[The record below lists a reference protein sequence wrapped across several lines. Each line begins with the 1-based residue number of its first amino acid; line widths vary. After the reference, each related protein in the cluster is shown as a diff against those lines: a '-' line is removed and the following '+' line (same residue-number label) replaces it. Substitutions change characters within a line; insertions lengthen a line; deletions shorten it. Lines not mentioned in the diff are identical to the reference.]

1 MSDKNM
7 FLGDTTYPHTKTK
20 LQINRELISAEFDH
34 FFEFETGDKS
44 QVTSV
49 SCRLFAGRILQKSNE
64 RIEQLERELA
74 EAQKGHA
81 RYEYVR
87 KLNVRQFQEIFIRN
101 LSGEYHFDDLIDAAI
116 QERKA

>member
-1 MSDKNM
+1 MSRFDEEPD
-7 FLGDTTYPHTKTK
+7 GDIHGECAHEIHR
-20 LQINRELISAEFDH
+20 LQS
-34 FFEFETGDKS
+34 
-44 QVTSV
+44 
-49 SCRLFAGRILQKSNE
+49 
-64 RIEQLERELA
+64 RIEQLELELA

-116 QERKA
+116 QEGKA